1 MEPLISQKR
10 AKRIQKS
17 FVARFRVHSAANEL
31 SFNNS
36 SKWNIV
42 SIKNLSSSGIFFY
55 YNEEIPIGT
64 ELEMNISVPF
74 VNEPVHCLA
83 KICRIADDK
92 SYKAGLRKIPIYGI
106 AAYFEIMDD
115 DKKNAIDSFAEKF
128 NINK

>member
-1 MEPLISQKR
+1 MEPLTSQKR

-17 FVARFRVHSAANEL
+17 FVARFRVHNEGNE
-31 SFNNS
+31 SYFNDS

-42 SIKNLSSSGIFFY
+42 SIKNLSSSGIFFN
-55 YNEEIPIGT
+55 YNEDIPIGT
-64 ELEMNISVPF
+64 ELEINISVPF

-83 KICRIADDK
+83 KICRIDEDK
-92 SYKAGLRKIPIYGI
+92 KFQAGLRKIPVYGI

-115 DKKNAIDSFAEKF
+115 DKKKAIDNFAENF